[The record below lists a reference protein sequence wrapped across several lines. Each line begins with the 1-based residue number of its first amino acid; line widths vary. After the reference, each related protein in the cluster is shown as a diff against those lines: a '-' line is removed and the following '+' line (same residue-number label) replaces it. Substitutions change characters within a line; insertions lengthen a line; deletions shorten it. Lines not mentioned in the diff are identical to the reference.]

1 MSTPV
6 SGRARAAHERA
17 GTAQQQAGQDVS
29 PKRKELIAVIG
40 MAGRFPDAPD
50 IATLWQNLLDK
61 VVSIQTAES
70 GSGPTAQASLADAD
84 LFDAAL
90 FRIGADEAAVMD
102 PQHRLFLECCW
113 AAVENAGYDPT
124 SCPGPVGIFAGCAF
138 PTYLINN
145 VILNPDLLR
154 RHGRIG
160 IALADDRDALT
171 SRVSQKL
178 DLRGPSVTVA
188 TFSSTSLVAV
198 HIACQSLL
206 SRECDVALAGAAAV
220 KFPQVQ
226 AYRRMSSPNGECRSF
241 DAKASGS
248 VIGNAVAVIVLKRL
262 ADALRQGDHVDAVIL
277 GSAVNSDG
285 RRARIP
291 GLAGDGKA
299 AVIVTALAD
308 GGIPADSI
316 AYVEGQG
323 IATLAGDSAELAALT
338 TAFRTR
344 SPRRGPC
351 LLGSITAN
359 LGHAEGAS
367 GVAGLIKA
375 ALMVRTG
382 QVPGQPS
389 FTEPNVVLAA
399 SPLFAIPTR
408 TCSWPSGGGPR
419 RAGVNSFGLG
429 GTNAHII
436 LEEPP
441 PSVREPSTETWPP
454 GPQLIVASARTAAAL
469 DQLTARLG
477 ACLASDPKNL
487 GDVAFTLQTG
497 RAHMRLRRT
506 LVCSGIGDAAA
517 ALCDPRP
524 PRVLTGEVG
533 HRARS
538 VVLIMTGEPWDCL
551 TQARELYAQYA
562 VFRNVVN
569 HCADALGP
577 PAEGPPRGGRPQL
590 PASMAAYLGAGQ
602 SALMHYALG
611 CLLLA
616 LAGEPTEVFGVGPD
630 LIVAESLRNGRA
642 PADLVARLAAPRS
655 AVLAARD
662 PEAELGRATA
672 RLADPACLGII
683 IGPAASLPGTSWPA
697 EQPRLRGLC
706 RGSQLGMPTPRADAA
721 AEFAELAGWMWRAGL
736 SVRWRAL
743 HEGRR
748 RLRVVLPAYPFER
761 HRHWVEP
768 SHRLVPIDTGTPGGA
783 SPTADHRR

>member
-6 SGRARAAHERA
+6 SDSARAAHERA
-17 GTAQQQAGQDVS
+17 GAAHERAGADVS
-29 PKRKELIAVIG
+29 PQHKDLIAVIG

-50 IATLWQNLLDK
+50 IATLWQNLLDG
-61 VVSIQTAES
+61 VVSIRTAES
-70 GSGPTAQASLADAD
+70 GGGPTAEAALSDAD
-84 LFDAAL
+84 RFDAAL

-124 SCPGPVGIFAGCAF
+124 SCPGPAGVFAGCAF

-145 VILNPDLLR
+145 VILRPELLR

-160 IALADDRDALT
+160 IALAGDRDALT
-171 SRVSQKL
+171 SRISQKL
-178 DLRGPSVTVA
+178 DLRGPSVTVQ

-206 SRECDVALAGAAAV
+206 GRECDVALAGAAAV

-226 AYRRMSSPNGECRSF
+226 VYRRMSSPNGECRSF

-285 RRARIP
+285 RRARTP
-291 GLAGDGKA
+291 GLAPDGKA
-299 AVIVTALAD
+299 AVIVAALAN

-351 LLGSITAN
+351 LLGSISAN

-382 QVPGQPS
+382 RVPRQPS
-389 FTEPNVVLAA
+389 FTEPNPVLAA

-419 RAGVNSFGLG
+419 RAGVNSFGIG
-429 GTNAHII
+429 GTNAHIV

-441 PSVREPSTETWPP
+441 SSGRDRSTETWPP

-469 DQLTARLG
+469 DRLTARLG
-477 ACLASDPKNL
+477 ACLASDPKDL
-487 GDVAFTLQTG
+487 ADVAFTLQTG
-497 RAHMRLRRT
+497 RAALRLRRT
-506 LVCSGIGDAAA
+506 LVCSDIGDAAA

-524 PRVLTGEVG
+524 PRVLTGQVG

-551 TQARELYAQYA
+551 PQARELYAQYA
-562 VFRNVVN
+562 VFRNIVN
-569 HCADALGP
+569 HCAAALGP
-577 PAEGPPRGGRPQL
+577 PPDGPPPDGPPQL
-590 PASMAAYLGAGQ
+590 PASVAAYLGAGQ

-616 LAGEPTEVFGVGPD
+616 LAGEPTEVLGIGSD

-655 AVLAARD
+655 AVLAAGN
-662 PEAELGRATA
+662 PEAVLGRAAA

-683 IGPAASLPGTSWPA
+683 IGPAASLAGCPRPA
-697 EQPRLRGLC
+697 EQPRLRALC
-706 RGSQLGMPTPRADAA
+706 RGSQPGEPMPQAGAA

-736 SVRWRAL
+736 SVRWQAL
-743 HEGRR
+743 HEGRA
-748 RLRVVLPAYPFER
+748 RLRVALPAYPFER

-768 SHRLVPIDTGTPGGA
+768 SHRLVPINVSTSGGGN
-783 SPTADHRR
+783 PTADHRR